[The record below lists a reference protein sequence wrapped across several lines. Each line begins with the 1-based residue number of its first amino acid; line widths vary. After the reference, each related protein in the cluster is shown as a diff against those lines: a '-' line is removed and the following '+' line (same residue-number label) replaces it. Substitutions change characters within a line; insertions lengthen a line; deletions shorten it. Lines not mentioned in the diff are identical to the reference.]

1 MRTVLLGVFFCM
13 LLASSMAA
21 WALASSGV
29 GLSDDLRQ
37 NASLREGSPS
47 GSRVIVGGGIHSGK

>member
-1 MRTVLLGVFFCM
+1 MRTVLLGVFFFV
-13 LLASSMAA
+13 LLGSTMAA
-21 WALASSGV
+21 WAFANNGV

-37 NASLREGSPS
+37 NASLRDGSLS